1 MTAQPQVPPAGT
13 TPTTSAAAHR
23 PPDPKPAAK
32 PDPKPDPKPA
42 AKPETRTD
50 DGARALAL
58 LEGRS
63 AAATPPAAKPAATKG
78 NFVLRSPRTPRPMTR
93 SRGAASCI
101 RPA

>member
-1 MTAQPQVPPAGT
+1 MTAQPQ
-13 TPTTSAAAHR
+13 SAARRHHAGDVGR
-23 PPDPKPAAK
+23 AQPSPDPKPAAR

-58 LEGRS
+58 LEGRVR

-78 NFVLRSPRTPRPMTR
+78 NFVLQGRRVHHVR
-93 SRGAASCI
+93 
-101 RPA
+101 